1 MKIKTL
7 VKFLG
12 YGDYKP
18 LESTYVYGVR
28 GDIILI
34 AHPDGLSSDDEKVK
48 EHLLKH
54 YNLAPKTTKRF
65 VEAKIEELVVLKNSD
80 GTEAT
85 TELQTTTTTQ
95 VQLPDAETFVDEVVS
110 IQVPKS
116 FLLNVKQYFV
126 AQKQSMDPNAEIPGV
141 PSFVSKAIKSFMSKN
156 QKEVLELSEYMI
168 SSVDSAMQTIQ
179 QGEVETTVNPEP
191 IVDTKAIE
199 PAVIIDNA
207 IAPIETAP
215 ETIKPEPIQ
224 HIHV

>member
-18 LESTYVYGVR
+18 LDSTYVYGVR

-65 VEAKIEELVVLKNSD
+65 VEAKVEELVVLNAD

-85 TELQTTTTTQ
+85 TQLQTTSQ
-95 VQLPDAETFVDEVVS
+95 VELPNSETFVDEVVS

-116 FLLNVKQYFV
+116 FLLNIKQYFI
-126 AQKQSMDPNAEIPGV
+126 AQKESMDPNAEMPGIPKM
-141 PSFVSKAIKSFMSKN
+141 FSKMLKSFMSEKRN
-156 QKEVLELSEYMI
+156 EVLELSEYMI

-179 QGEVETTVNPEP
+179 QSEAEATVHTEP
-191 IVDTKAIE
+191 IADTKTIE
-199 PAVIIDNA
+199 PAVVIDNT
-207 IAPIETAP
+207 IVPIETAP
-215 ETIKPEPIQ
+215 ETIKPQSIQ

>member
-1 MKIKTL
+1 MKKGTL

-18 LESTYVYGVR
+18 LDSTYVYGVR
-28 GDIILI
+28 GDIVLI

-65 VEAKIEELVVLKNSD
+65 VEAKIEELVVLKNAD

-85 TELQTTTTTQ
+85 TELQTTTTQ

-126 AQKQSMDPNAEIPGV
+126 AQKDSMDPNAEIPGV
-141 PSFVSKAIKSFMSKN
+141 PSFISKALKSFMSKN
-156 QKEVLELSEYMI
+156 QKEVLELSDYMI
-168 SSVDSAMQTIQ
+168 NSVDSAMQTIQ
-179 QGEVETTVNPEP
+179 QGESENTVYAEP
-191 IVDTKAIE
+191 IANAKPIE
-199 PAVIIDNA
+199 PTVVIDNA

-215 ETIKPEPIQ
+215 EPIKPEPIQ